1 MSAEKNNQ
9 VPSNKQRK
17 HVVWV
22 GEKKKTVLC
31 FFSVIFF
38 LFKDKAFIYMYY

>member
-22 GEKKKTVLC
+22 GEKRRQFRVL
-31 FFSVIFF
+31 S
-38 LFKDKAFIYMYY
+38 L